1 MRGIFLSA
9 GKEARFVLHV
19 WGGRVGGRAD
29 FAGFDLIRPPAGGTF
44 PSQGKA
50 FGTSGRLCIPH
61 SFLHPPR
68 EFFTICRYWILH
80 AGRYNKH
87 AITNHTHNAHRKDDP
102 ALKRTMWLSAAALA
116 MLLLVPALLV
126 SRTFAAETAATVQL
140 PVSEVAVDEST
151 GNFRFDI
158 QVDCPESYA
167 GMEFGV
173 ICSEGT
179 EITAVQVGDNVSSTG
194 PKEANGLVWFGYFD
208 GEDSFSGTSTVTVEG
223 KCEPGV
229 EAAIA
234 IRDVKQYTVG
244 SEEFSATQIPSDLV
258 VTLDTGAQQT
268 VAVPETLPQTND
280 IDAVWLLAAFAAA
293 AAVAVG
299 ALIYNKRKQA

>member
-1 MRGIFLSA
+1 M
-9 GKEARFVLHV
+9 K
-19 WGGRVGGRAD
+19 
-29 FAGFDLIRPPAGGTF
+29 
-44 PSQGKA
+44 K
-50 FGTSGRLCIPH
+50 
-61 SFLHPPR
+61 
-68 EFFTICRYWILH
+68 
-80 AGRYNKH
+80 
-87 AITNHTHNAHRKDDP
+87 
-102 ALKRTMWLSAAALA
+102 TMWLSAAALA
-116 MLLLVPALLV
+116 VLLLVPALLV
-126 SRTFAAETAATVQL
+126 SKVSAAAETAASVQL
-140 PVSEVAVDEST
+140 PVSEVAVDENT

-173 ICSEGT
+173 VCSEGT

-234 IRDVKQYTVG
+234 IKDVKQYTVG
-244 SEEFSATQIPSDLV
+244 SEEFSSTQIPSDLV

-268 VAVPETLPQTND
+268 VSVPDTLPQTND
-280 IDAVWLLAAFAAA
+280 IDAVWLLAVCAVAAA
-293 AAVAVG
+293 AAVG
-299 ALIYNKRKQA
+299 ALIYNKRKQV